1 MIKNLLFDLGGVIM
15 DIRRKNCEAAFRR
28 LGMNDID
35 RFLGDYGQKGP
46 FLKLEEG
53 KITEE
58 EFREEVRRHIPED
71 VDDAAIDN
79 AFNQF
84 LVGIPLRRL
93 QELRKLRER
102 FGIYLLSN
110 TNSIMWN
117 SRIAEE
123 FRQEGLQLHD
133 YFDGTVTSF
142 EEKCIKPDA
151 EIFERVVSKL
161 GIQPEETLFF
171 DDSQANVDAA
181 AALGF
186 NIMHVAPGK
195 EFYDLIAE
203 KGLA

>member
-15 DIRRKNCEAAFRR
+15 DIRRQNCEAAFRR

-123 FRQEGLQLHD
+123 FRKDGHD
-133 YFDGTVTSF
+133 RDYYFDGCVTSF
-142 EEKCIKPDA
+142 EARCYKPDA
-151 EIFERVVSKL
+151 AIFR
-161 GIQPEETLFF
+161 ETLRKFGLNAPDVVFF
-171 DDSQANVDAA
+171 DDSQANCDAA
-181 AALGF
+181 ARLGF
-186 NIMHVAPGK
+186 KTVWVAPGQ
-195 EFYDLIAE
+195 EFYNLEIPRSEA
-203 KGLA
+203 

>member
-1 MIKNLLFDLGGVIM
+1 
-15 DIRRKNCEAAFRR
+15 
-28 LGMNDID
+28 
-35 RFLGDYGQKGP
+35 
-46 FLKLEEG
+46 
-53 KITEE
+53 
-58 EFREEVRRHIPED
+58 
-71 VDDAAIDN
+71 
-79 AFNQF
+79 
-84 LVGIPLRRL
+84 
-93 QELRKLRER
+93 
-102 FGIYLLSN
+102 
-110 TNSIMWN
+110 MWN

-186 NIMHVAPGK
+186 NIMHVAPARSSTTLSPRRASHNNITPSLK
-195 EFYDLIAE
+195 Q
-203 KGLA
+203 